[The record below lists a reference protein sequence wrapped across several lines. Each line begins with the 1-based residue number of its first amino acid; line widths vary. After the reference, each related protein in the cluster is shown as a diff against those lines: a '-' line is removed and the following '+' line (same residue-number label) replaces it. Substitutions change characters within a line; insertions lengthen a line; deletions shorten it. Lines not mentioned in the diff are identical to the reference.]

1 MDDHCSTV
9 TKREGGGQDIFL
21 ICLMVNNST
30 FIAYYSCSVGQI
42 CLAIQHFHDITEAT
56 EVVKVCISPWRD
68 MDAICCPVLLWSL
81 VDAKL
86 DASLKAERDLPNMHL
101 CTVPK
106 LDCFGCCCSFC
117 WGEEGIWG
125 TLHLAL
131 GTRSYLCLPSSQMG
145 VPCSGDLSQWWA
157 VLCQAGHH
165 WGVAGNSRLSSVL
178 EFGFLWSVR
187 KANWPEWFETWAYL
201 RWIK

>member
-86 DASLKAERDLPNMHL
+86 DASLKAERSPKYAPLHCPQTGLFWVLLQFLRGGNLGDTASGFGYKELPLPSLQPDGSSLQWGPLPVMGS
-101 CTVPK
+101 TVP
-106 LDCFGCCCSFC
+106 S
-117 WGEEGIWG
+117 W
-125 TLHLAL
+125 TSL
-131 GTRSYLCLPSSQMG
+131 GSGREQQAELCVG
-145 VPCSGDLSQWWA
+145 V
-157 VLCQAGHH
+157 
-165 WGVAGNSRLSSVL
+165 RLSMVCQ
-178 EFGFLWSVR
+178 EG
-187 KANWPEWFETWAYL
+187 
-201 RWIK
+201 